1 MKITIADIAA
11 MAIIFLLCLIKTGL
25 KFFVMID
32 PFTFRIRVRGTAK
45 GYKHSHDYFTLK
57 K

>member
-32 PFTFRIRVRGTAK
+32 PFTFRIRVRGTGK
-45 GYKHSHDYFTLK
+45 GYKHSHDFFTL
-57 K
+57 